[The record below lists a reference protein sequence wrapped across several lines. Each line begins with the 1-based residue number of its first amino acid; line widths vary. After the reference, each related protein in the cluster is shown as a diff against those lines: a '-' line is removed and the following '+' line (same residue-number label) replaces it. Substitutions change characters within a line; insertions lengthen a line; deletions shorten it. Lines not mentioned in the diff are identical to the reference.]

1 MLGKHAM
8 KSSEGFKIAFEN
20 QVTVFVD
27 WNSYEGM
34 SAKVSASH
42 KINGPVKVTGFEKMY
57 NEDNVVPN
65 LKSEDVVRFMNKAS
79 SMRFTEDGQ
88 QTISFFDF

>member
-65 LKSEDVVRFMNKAS
+65 LKSEDVVRFMNNAS

>member
-79 SMRFTEDGQ
+79 KMRFTEDGQ

>member
-8 KSSEGFKIAFEN
+8 KSSEGFKIAFEP
-20 QVTVFVD
+20 QVTGFVD
-27 WNSYEGM
+27 WKSYVGM

>member
-42 KINGPVKVTGFEKMY
+42 EINGPVKVTGFEKMY

>member
-1 MLGKHAM
+1 MLRKYTM
-8 KSSEGFKIAFEN
+8 KSSEGFQIAFDT

-27 WNSYEGM
+27 WNSYEEM

-42 KINGPVKVTGFEKMY
+42 EINGPIKVTGFEKMH

-79 SMRFTEDGQ
+79 KMRFTEDGQ
-88 QTISFFDF
+88 QTMSFFDF

>member
-42 KINGPVKVTGFEKMY
+42 KINGPVKVTGFEKKY